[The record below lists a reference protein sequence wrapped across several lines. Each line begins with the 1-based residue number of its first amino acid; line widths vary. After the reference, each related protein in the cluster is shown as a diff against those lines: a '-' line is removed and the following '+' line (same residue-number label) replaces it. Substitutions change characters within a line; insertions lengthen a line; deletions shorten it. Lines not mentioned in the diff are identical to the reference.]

1 MAHRSV
7 LPDEDQSET
16 NEWLQALRDV
26 VGNSGASRARLLL
39 HEILGEAVDL
49 DIPISP
55 ISRTPYLNTI
65 PTEMEG
71 RYPGDED
78 LEEEFQNHVLW
89 NAAAIV
95 SDANR
100 RVDGIGGH
108 ISTYASSSTL

>member
-39 HEILGEAVDL
+39 YEILGEAVDL

-78 LEEEFQNHVLW
+78 LEEEFQNHVS
-89 NAAAIV
+89 V
-95 SDANR
+95 SYTHLTLPTKV
-100 RVDGIGGH
+100 RV
-108 ISTYASSSTL
+108 